1 MSGLI
6 GHTMY
11 GLLAEKAVKSRG
23 LPVASII
30 TKHRASFLCGA
41 YLGCDIQVMPEAVCV
56 DTGREVGF
64 GTVPLEKSPI
74 TGGAVRPWQLVHDG
88 QMYRPRQIHELFY
101 GRAHLV
107 FGWTKED
114 MPLRVPWD
122 HLADYC
128 SLAIRD
134 DMTSER
140 GLAYALGWMVHIVS
154 DSLIKS
160 VQPGIRMHLLDG
172 VYTPRN
178 RIVQDQFTF
187 HTIGAELGI
196 DWPKTFADMAATPIE
211 PLQPHY
217 MRIGEKR
224 GKLGATFADG
234 WKPEL
239 QPLLHAVLAENRR
252 WLAHHMHDVLH
263 VVTLTDDK
271 ASEEARRVSGGLAH
285 EKMLEI
291 AEAAGMRQ
299 TLVTIADQCA
309 DLIEQVVMQVPE
321 WRGLKRTPDGE
332 WDTLKK
338 KWQLG

>member
-11 GLLAEKAVKSRG
+11 GILAAKAAKGRG
-23 LPVASII
+23 LPITPII
-30 TKHRASFLCGA
+30 ERYLPSFLCGA
-41 YLGCDIQVMPEAVCV
+41 YLGCDIQVMPEAICV
-56 DTGREVGF
+56 DTGRAVGF
-64 GTVPLEKSPI
+64 GTVPLERSPI
-74 TGGAVRPWQLVHDG
+74 TGGEVRPWLLVNDG
-88 QMYRPRQIHELFY
+88 QMYRPKQIHELFY

-107 FGWTKED
+107 FGWTKD
-114 MPLRVPWD
+114 DVSLRVPWD

-140 GLAYALGWMVHIVS
+140 GLAYALGWMVHIVG

-160 VQPGIRMHLLDG
+160 VQPGIRIHLLDG

-187 HTIGAELGI
+187 HTIGGELGV
-196 DWPKTFADMAATPIE
+196 DWAKTFADMAATPVE

-217 MRIGEKR
+217 MRIGGKR

-239 QPLLHAVLAENRR
+239 QSLLAAVLAENRR
-252 WLAHHMHDVLH
+252 WLPHHTEDVLR
-263 VVTLTDDK
+263 VAQRD
-271 ASEEARRVSGGLAH
+271 SEEAKRVSGGLEH
-285 EKMLEI
+285 ERMI
-291 AEAAGMRQ
+291 QMAEASGMRQ
-299 TLVTIADQCA
+299 TLVTIAEQCA
-309 DLIEQVVMQVPE
+309 DLIERVVMQVPE
-321 WRGLKRTPDGE
+321 WRDLKRTPDGE
-332 WDTLKK
+332 WDELKSR
-338 KWQLG
+338 WRVE

>member
-11 GLLAEKAVKSRG
+11 GILAAKAAQGRG
-23 LPVASII
+23 LCVSPII
-30 TKHRASFLCGA
+30 ERQLPSFLCGA

-74 TGGAVRPWQLVHDG
+74 TGGAVRPWALEHEG
-88 QMYRPRQIHELFY
+88 RKYRPKEIHGLFY

-107 FGWTKED
+107 FGWTAPEVS
-114 MPLRVPWD
+114 LRVPWD

-128 SLAIRD
+128 ALAIRD

-140 GLAYALGWMVHIVS
+140 GLAYALGWMVHIVG

-187 HTIGAELGI
+187 HTIGGELSL
-196 DWPKTFADMAATPIE
+196 DWPKLFRDMAATPVE

-217 MRIGEKR
+217 MRIA
-224 GKLGATFADG
+224 GKSGRLGQVFDDG

-239 QPLLHAVLAENRR
+239 QPLLNAVLVENRR
-252 WLAHHMHDVLH
+252 WLPHHTEDVLR
-263 VVTLTDDK
+263 VVQRD
-271 ASEEARRVSGGLAH
+271 SEEAKRVSGGL
-285 EKMLEI
+285 EYDQMI
-291 AEAAGMRQ
+291 QMAEAAGMRD
-299 TLVTIADQCA
+299 TLVTIAEQCA
-309 DLIEQVVMQVPE
+309 DLMEQTIARVPE
-321 WRGLKRTPDGE
+321 WRNLPPQPKSEWNKLKHE
-332 WDTLKK
+332 
-338 KWQLG
+338 

>member
-11 GLLAEKAVKSRG
+11 GILAAKAAKGLG
-23 LPVASII
+23 LPITPII
-30 TKHRASFLCGA
+30 ERHLPSFLCGA

-56 DTGREVGF
+56 DTGHEVGF

-74 TGGAVRPWQLVHDG
+74 TGGAVRPWFLEHAG
-88 QMYRPRQIHELFY
+88 RKYRPKEIHTLFY

-107 FGWTKED
+107 FGWAGAEAK
-114 MPLRVPWD
+114 LRVPWD

-128 SLAIRD
+128 ARAIRD

-140 GLAYALGWMVHIVS
+140 GLAYALGWMVHIVG

-187 HTIGAELGI
+187 HTIGGELGI
-196 DWPKTFADMAATPIE
+196 NWSKTFRDMAATPVEAI
-211 PLQPHY
+211 QPHY
-217 MRIGEKR
+217 MRIGEK
-224 GKLGATFADG
+224 GGELTQLFDEG
-234 WKPEL
+234 WKPEEAA
-239 QPLLHAVLAENRR
+239 LLNTVLKENRR
-252 WLAHHMHDVLH
+252 WLPHHTEDVLR
-263 VVTLTDDK
+263 VVTLTDGK
-271 ASEEARRVSGGLAH
+271 ASDEAKRVSGGLEH
-285 EKMLEI
+285 ETMLQM

-299 TLVTIADQCA
+299 TLVTIAEQCA
-309 DLIEQVVMQVPE
+309 DLMEHTIAQVPE
-321 WRGLKRTPDGE
+321 WRDLPRLPQAEWNKLKHE
-332 WDTLKK
+332 
-338 KWQLG
+338 